1 MSLAAYFRFVFFH
14 NGSAVTRTLPA
25 QAARYGGLWGTA
37 APPRSQIRSSS
48 LGPDAINNRWL
59 DFLLLFSR
67 RRERRAGRPVGR
79 YYVSADDTGDERRR
93 AANTRRTRANMANA
107 EPTLRT
113 ILTL

>member
-14 NGSAVTRTLPA
+14 SGSAVTRTLLA

-37 APPRSQIRSSS
+37 APRRSQIRSS
-48 LGPDAINNRWL
+48 LGPDAINYRWL

-79 YYVSADDTGDERRR
+79 YYVSADDTSDERRR